1 MEGRRMGDIMRMGI
15 QLRRWVVLVAL
26 CAVTSWA
33 YRATADGP
41 IKFRRPGKIVSTEKL
56 LTPGVELEK
65 SRQWLEAIE
74 YYEKELKEHP
84 NQPELQFGLRRSKYH
99 FAIDRRYSDSSFLRQ
114 MLPMNR
120 TEALRVVEEVLN
132 QIERSYVESLP
143 ELYFVAHGTE
153 SLYLAL
159 INPKFLQTNLPG
171 VSEEQVKRV
180 RKVLKENYWN
190 KPIED
195 RRATMRVINEVCDI
209 AQREIGLQSGPVV
222 MEYLFG
228 GCNSLDEYSSYLT
241 PTRLKDLY
249 GNIEGQFVGLGIE
262 MKAEPGK
269 GLLLV
274 NVLPDSPAAEGGL
287 YAGEHVVAIDG
298 TNCRLMTT
306 DEAANMLQGKPGSQ
320 VVLGVED
327 RDTKV
332 RQRTFYR
339 RAVNVKS
346 IPIAKIVDR
355 ANGIAYI
362 KMTGFQKNTNDELT
376 AALRDMQAQGM
387 KGLIWDVR
395 GNPGGLLTAAVEVLD
410 HFIADGT
417 LVSTKGRISDQNWTY
432 SAHRLNTLSVPL
444 VLLID
449 GDSASASEIVAGAIR
464 DHRRGTLVG
473 RKTYGKWSVQSIIP
487 LKHNDGLRLTTAKF
501 YSPRGET
508 LGKIGVAPNITVAES
523 SPTRTFFRGPTE
535 VNLEED
541 LDLQKGMEV
550 LQKQVQVARP

>member
-1 MEGRRMGDIMRMGI
+1 MGELMRIGT
-15 QLRRWVVLVAL
+15 QLRRWIVIVVLCGL
-26 CAVTSWA
+26 TSWT
-33 YRATADGP
+33 YRTSLGAGP
-41 IKFRRPGKIVSTEKL
+41 VKFRRPSGGTDRAVSS
-56 LTPGVELEK
+56 GIELEK

-74 YYEKELKEHP
+74 HYEKELKEHP
-84 NQPELQFGLRRSKYH
+84 GQDDLKHGLRRAKYH
-99 FAIDRRYSDSSFLRQ
+99 FAIDRRYADSSFLRT

-120 TEALRVVEEVLN
+120 NAALDVVNEVMN
-132 QIERSYVESLP
+132 QVQRSYVDALP
-143 ELYFVAHGTE
+143 EMYFVAHGTE

-159 INPKFLQTNLPG
+159 VNPKFLQTNLPG
-171 VSEEQVKRV
+171 VAPQQVQKV
-180 RKVLKENYWN
+180 RLVLKERYWN
-190 KPIED
+190 KPVED
-195 RRATMRVINEVCDI
+195 RQATVRIINEVCDLSE
-209 AQREIGLQSGPVV
+209 RELGLRSGAVV

-228 GCNSLDEYSSYLT
+228 GCNSLDEYSCYLT

-262 MKAEPGK
+262 MKAETGK

-287 YAGEHVVAIDG
+287 FAGEHIVGIDG

-320 VVLGVED
+320 VRLDVEG
-327 RDTKV
+327 RDSQV
-332 RQRTFYR
+332 RKSSFSR
-339 RAVNVKS
+339 RAVHVKS
-346 IPIAKIVDR
+346 LPIVKIVDR
-355 ANGIAYI
+355 QNGIGYI
-362 KMTGFQKNTNDELT
+362 KMTGFQKNTNEEMT
-376 AALRDMQAQGM
+376 AALQDLQSQGM
-387 KGLIWDVR
+387 KSLIWDVR

-417 LVSTKGRISDQNWTY
+417 IVSTKGRIADQNWNY
-432 SAHRLNTLSVPL
+432 SAHRLGTVNMPL

-487 LKHNDGLRLTTAKF
+487 LHHSAGLRLTTAKF

-508 LGKIGVAPNITVAES
+508 FGKIGIAPHITVPES
-523 SPTRTFFRGPTE
+523 SPTRTYFRGPTE
-535 VNLEED
+535 LNLEED
-541 LDLQKGMEV
+541 LDLKKGVEV
-550 LQKQVQVARP
+550 LLKDQLAQP

>member
-1 MEGRRMGDIMRMGI
+1 MGDIMRMGK
-15 QLRRWVVLVAL
+15 QLRRWVVLITL
-26 CAVTSWA
+26 CAITSWA
-33 YRATADGP
+33 YRSTLGGGP
-41 IKFRRPGKIVSTEKL
+41 VKFRRPGSTANTEQL
-56 LTPGVELEK
+56 VTSGIELER

-74 YYEKELKEHP
+74 YYEKELKDHP
-84 NQPELQFGLRRSKYH
+84 NQQDLKNGLRRSKYH
-99 FAIDRRYSDSSFLRQ
+99 FAIDRRYSDGSFLRQ
-114 MLPMNR
+114 MLPLNR
-120 TEALRVVEEVLN
+120 SEALRVVDEVLN
-132 QIERSYVESLP
+132 QVQRSYVEALP
-143 ELYFVAHGTE
+143 EMYFVAHGTE

-159 INPKFLQTNLPG
+159 VNPKFLQTNLPG
-171 VSEEQVKRV
+171 VSTEQVQRV
-180 RKVLKENYWN
+180 RETLKTSYWN
-190 KPIED
+190 KPVAD
-195 RRATMRVINEVCDI
+195 RQETVRIINEVCDL
-209 AQREIGLQSGPVV
+209 AQKETGLQSGPVV

-228 GCNSLDEYSSYLT
+228 GCNSLDEYSGYLT

-262 MKAEPGK
+262 MKAESGK

-274 NVLPDSPAAEGGL
+274 NVLPESPAAEGGL
-287 YAGEHVVAIDG
+287 YAGEHIVAIDG

-320 VVLGVED
+320 VRLEVED
-327 RDTKV
+327 RDSKI
-332 RQRTFYR
+332 RTRSFGR

-355 ANGIAYI
+355 QHGIGYI
-362 KMTGFQKNTNDELT
+362 KMTGFQKNTNEELT
-376 AALRDMQAQGM
+376 AALRDLQAQGM
-387 KGLIWDVR
+387 RGLIWDVR

-417 LVSTKGRISDQNWTY
+417 LVSTKGRIADQNWTY
-432 SAHRLNTLSVPL
+432 SAHRLNTLNVPL

-487 LKHNDGLRLTTAKF
+487 LHHNAGLRLTTAKF

-508 LGKIGVAPNITVAES
+508 LGKIGVAPTITVAES
-523 SPTRTFFRGPTE
+523 NPTRTFFRGPTE
-535 VNLEED
+535 VNVEED

>member
-1 MEGRRMGDIMRMGI
+1 MGELMRIGT
-15 QLRRWVVLVAL
+15 QLRRWIVIVVLCGL
-26 CAVTSWA
+26 TSWT
-33 YRATADGP
+33 YRTSLGAGP
-41 IKFRRPGKIVSTEKL
+41 VKFRRPSGGTDHAVSS
-56 LTPGVELEK
+56 GIELEK

-74 YYEKELKEHP
+74 HYEKELKEHP
-84 NQPELQFGLRRSKYH
+84 GQDDLKHGLRRAKYH
-99 FAIDRRYSDSSFLRQ
+99 FAIDRRYADSSFLRT

-120 TEALRVVEEVLN
+120 NAALDVVNEVMN
-132 QIERSYVESLP
+132 QVQRSYVDALP
-143 ELYFVAHGTE
+143 EMYFVAHGTE

-159 INPKFLQTNLPG
+159 VNPKFLQTNLPG
-171 VSEEQVKRV
+171 VAPQQVQKIRL
-180 RKVLKENYWN
+180 VLKERYWN
-190 KPIED
+190 KPVED
-195 RRATMRVINEVCDI
+195 RQATVRIINEVCDLSE
-209 AQREIGLQSGPVV
+209 RELGLRSGAVV

-228 GCNSLDEYSSYLT
+228 GCNSLDEYSCYLT

-262 MKAEPGK
+262 MKAETGK

-287 YAGEHVVAIDG
+287 FAGEHIVGIDG

-320 VVLGVED
+320 VRLDVEG
-327 RDTKV
+327 RDSQV
-332 RQRTFYR
+332 RKSSFSR
-339 RAVNVKS
+339 RAVHVKS
-346 IPIAKIVDR
+346 LPIVKIVDR
-355 ANGIAYI
+355 QNGIGYI
-362 KMTGFQKNTNDELT
+362 KMTGFQKNTNEEMT
-376 AALRDMQAQGM
+376 AALQDLQSQGM
-387 KGLIWDVR
+387 KSLIWDVR

-417 LVSTKGRISDQNWTY
+417 IVSTKGRIADQNWNY
-432 SAHRLNTLSVPL
+432 SAHRMGTVNMPL

-487 LKHNDGLRLTTAKF
+487 LHHSAGLRLTTAKF

-508 LGKIGVAPNITVAES
+508 FGKIGIAPHITVPES
-523 SPTRTFFRGPTE
+523 SPTRTYFRGPTE
-535 VNLEED
+535 LNLEED
-541 LDLQKGMEV
+541 LDLKKGVEV
-550 LQKQVQVARP
+550 LLKDQLARP

>member
-1 MEGRRMGDIMRMGI
+1 MGDIMRMGI
-15 QLRRWVVLVAL
+15 LLRRWVVLIAL
-26 CAVTSWA
+26 CAMTSWA

-41 IKFRRPGKIVSTEKL
+41 SKFRRPGSRVSTERL
-56 LTPGVELEK
+56 VTTGVELEK

-74 YYEKELKEHP
+74 YYEKELKQHP
-84 NQPELQFGLRRSKYH
+84 SQTDLKHGLRRSKYH
-99 FAIDRRYSDSSFLRQ
+99 FAIDRRYSDGSFVRQ
-114 MLPMNR
+114 MLPMSR
-120 TEALRVVEEVLN
+120 TEALGVVNEVLN
-132 QIERSYVESLP
+132 QVQRSYVDSLP
-143 ELYFVAHGTE
+143 EMYFVAHGTE
-153 SLYLAL
+153 SLFLAL
-159 INPKFLQTNLPG
+159 VNPKFLQTNLPG
-171 VSEEQVKRV
+171 VSTDQVQRV
-180 RKVLKENYWN
+180 RDVLKDKYWN
-190 KPIED
+190 TPVED
-195 RRATMRVINEVCDI
+195 RRASMRIINEVCDLS
-209 AQREIGLQSGPVV
+209 QREIGLQPGPVV

-262 MKAEPGK
+262 MKAESGK

-287 YAGEHVVAIDG
+287 YAGEHIVGIDG
-298 TNCRLMTT
+298 TNCRPMTT

-320 VVLGVED
+320 VRLEVED
-327 RDTKV
+327 REAKI
-332 RQRTFYR
+332 RLHTFYR

-355 ANGIAYI
+355 NNGIAYI

-376 AALRDMQAQGM
+376 AALRDLQAQGM
-387 KGLIWDVR
+387 RSLIWDVR

-417 LVSTKGRISDQNWTY
+417 LVSTKGRIADQNWTY
-432 SAHRLNTLSVPL
+432 SAHRLNTLDVPL

-487 LKHNDGLRLTTAKF
+487 LKHSDGLRLTTAKF

-508 LGKIGVAPNITVAES
+508 LGKIGVAPNITVPES
-523 SPTRTFFRGPTE
+523 SPTRTYFRGPTE

-541 LDLQKGMEV
+541 LDLRKGMEV
-550 LQKQVQVARP
+550 LQKQTQVARP

>member
-1 MEGRRMGDIMRMGI
+1 MGDIMRMGI
-15 QLRRWVVLVAL
+15 QLRRWVVLIIL
-26 CAVTSWA
+26 CSITSWA
-33 YRATADGP
+33 YRSTLGGP
-41 IKFRRPGKIVSTEKL
+41 IKFRRPGSSSNTESSVAS
-56 LTPGVELEK
+56 GIEFEK

-74 YYEKELKEHP
+74 HYERELKEHP
-84 NQPELQFGLRRSKYH
+84 DQPELKHGLRRSKYH
-99 FAIDRRYSDSSFLRQ
+99 FAIDRRYSDGSFLRQ

-120 TEALRVVEEVLN
+120 SEALGVVNEVLN
-132 QIERSYVESLP
+132 QIQRSYVDSLP
-143 ELYFVAHGTE
+143 EMYFVAHGTE

-159 INPKFLQTNLPG
+159 VNPKFLDTNLPG
-171 VSEEQVKRV
+171 VSTAQVQKV
-180 RKVLKENYWN
+180 RKVLKDSYWN
-190 KPIED
+190 KPMAD
-195 RRATMRVINEVCDI
+195 RRETMRTINEICDLTE
-209 AQREIGLQSGPVV
+209 REIGLQSGPVV

-262 MKAEPGK
+262 MKAESGK

-274 NVLPDSPAAEGGL
+274 NVLPDSPAEEGGL
-287 YAGEHVVAIDG
+287 YAGEHIVGIDG

-320 VVLGVED
+320 VRLEIED
-327 RDTKV
+327 RHAKA
-332 RQRTFYR
+332 RQRTFSR

-346 IPIAKIVDR
+346 IPISRIVDTQH
-355 ANGIAYI
+355 GIGYI
-362 KMTGFQKNTNDELT
+362 KMTGFQKNTNEELT
-376 AALRDMQAQGM
+376 AALRDLQAQGM
-387 KGLIWDVR
+387 RGLIWDVR

-417 LVSTKGRISDQNWTY
+417 LVSTKGRIADQNWTY
-432 SAHRLNTLSVPL
+432 SAHRLNTLNVPL

-487 LKHNDGLRLTTAKF
+487 LHHNAGLRLTTAKF

-508 LGKIGVAPNITVAES
+508 LGKIGVAPHISVSES

-541 LDLQKGMEV
+541 LDLQKGMEI

>member
-1 MEGRRMGDIMRMGI
+1 MGDIMRMGI
-15 QLRRWVVLVAL
+15 QLRRWVVLIIL
-26 CAVTSWA
+26 CSITSWA
-33 YRATADGP
+33 YRSTLGGP
-41 IKFRRPGKIVSTEKL
+41 IKFRRPGSSSNTESSVAS
-56 LTPGVELEK
+56 GIEFEK
-65 SRQWLEAIE
+65 SRQWLEAIDH
-74 YYEKELKEHP
+74 YERELKEHP
-84 NQPELQFGLRRSKYH
+84 DQPELKHGLRRSKYH
-99 FAIDRRYSDSSFLRQ
+99 FAIDRRYSDGSFLRQ

-120 TEALRVVEEVLN
+120 SEALGVVNEVLN
-132 QIERSYVESLP
+132 QVQRSYVDSLP
-143 ELYFVAHGTE
+143 EMYFVAHGTE

-159 INPKFLQTNLPG
+159 VNPKFLDTNLPG
-171 VSEEQVKRV
+171 VSTAQVQNV
-180 RKVLKENYWN
+180 RKALKERYWN
-190 KPIED
+190 KPIAD
-195 RRATMRVINEVCDI
+195 RRETMRTINEVCDL
-209 AQREIGLQSGPVV
+209 AEREIGLQSGPVV

-262 MKAEPGK
+262 MKAESGK

-274 NVLPDSPAAEGGL
+274 NVLPESPAEEGGL
-287 YAGEHVVAIDG
+287 YAGEHIVAIDG

-320 VVLGVED
+320 VRLEIED
-327 RDTKV
+327 RHAKA
-332 RQRTFYR
+332 RQRTFSR

-346 IPIAKIVDR
+346 IPISKIVDTQH
-355 ANGIAYI
+355 GIGYI
-362 KMTGFQKNTNDELT
+362 KMTGFQKNTNEELT
-376 AALRDMQAQGM
+376 AALRDLQAQGM
-387 KGLIWDVR
+387 RGLIWDVR

-417 LVSTKGRISDQNWTY
+417 LVSTKGRIADQNWTY
-432 SAHRLNTLSVPL
+432 SAHRLNTLNVPL

-487 LKHNDGLRLTTAKF
+487 LHHNAGLRLTTAKF

-508 LGKIGVAPNITVAES
+508 LSKIGVAPNITVSES

-550 LQKQVQVARP
+550 LQKQMTAARP